1 MKTINELI
9 LEFIEETFNYYL
21 NVKARINLRKFK
33 RVGKYVEITGDS
45 TFLQPDT
52 IEIGNYV
59 HIGPEALFWGSGGVV
74 IEDYVIIGPR
84 ITVVSSNHN
93 YENAEAIPYDEK
105 GLLEKVK
112 ICSHTYIGG
121 FVKIVPGVTINE
133 GAVVA
138 MGSVVTKDV
147 PKCAVVGGN
156 PAKIIKYRDINRY
169 EQLKN
174 EEKFY
179 LKLKKEGKINLKLI
193 RVEK

>member
-1 MKTINELI
+1 M
-9 LEFIEETFNYYL
+9 ETVYSLFLGLTDRIYYYYL
-21 NVKARINLRKFK
+21 CIKAKEMLKKFK

-45 TFLQPDT
+45 IFLEPNT

-59 HIGPEALFWGSGGVV
+59 HIGPGALFWGGGGVL
-74 IEDYVIIGPR
+74 IDDYVIIGPK
-84 ITVVSSNHN
+84 ITIVSSNHN

-105 GLLEKVK
+105 VLLEQVR

-156 PAKIIKYRDINRY
+156 PAKIIKYRDIKRF
-169 EQLKN
+169 EILKN
-174 EEKFY
+174 EKKFY
-179 LKLKKEGKINLKLI
+179 LKLKKEGKMSLKLI
-193 RVEK
+193 KVEN